1 MTPPS
6 PTNPFT
12 QADPHPSLWIVGAG
26 GFGREVGAWAA
37 RSSAAPRRLA
47 FVDDNADLA
56 GQTIHGM
63 PVDGALAGLRGATGG
78 AYAIAIGASA
88 TRRTIADTLRSS
100 AASAARIIHPQVL
113 IHDSV
118 DVGEGTILCP
128 GVTLTVDLR
137 IGRHVIVNLHATIG
151 HDAVVSDFVT
161 IHPGVHVSGAA
172 VVEEGVEIGT
182 GAVLLP
188 GVTVGADARIGA
200 GAVVTDDV
208 AAGTTVVG
216 VPARPLSR

>member
-1 MTPPS
+1 MSPS
-6 PTNPFT
+6 PTHPFT
-12 QADPHPSLWIVGAG
+12 QADRHPSLWIVGAG

-37 RSSAAPRRLA
+37 HSSGAPSRLA
-47 FVDDNADLA
+47 FIDDDTDLA
-56 GQTIHGM
+56 GQIIHGR
-63 PVDGALAGLRGATGG
+63 PVDGTLAELADATGG
-78 AYAIAIGASA
+78 MYVIAIGHSG
-88 TRRTIADTLRSS
+88 TRRKIAETLRSS
-100 AASAARIIHPQVL
+100 AASPAQVIHPQVS

-118 DVGEGTILCP
+118 DVGKGTILCA
-128 GVTLTVDLR
+128 GVTVTVDIR
-137 IGRHVIVNLHATIG
+137 IGHHVIVNLHATIG
-151 HDAVVSDFVT
+151 HDAIVADFVT

-188 GVTVGADARIGA
+188 GVTVGVGARIGA

-208 AAGTTVVG
+208 AADTTVIG